1 MANNGWV
8 NNFTRRDGFSQPRKT
23 TTAQQD
29 PERLIDKLVLYI
41 LHARR
46 LSIKSKYTPSSIIAM
61 NETSVYNDMVS
72 NTTVHKQGAKS
83 VCLKATG
90 HQKCTVSVCLAVKAD
105 GTKLKTF
112 VVFRAA
118 KRESKS
124 PDEEFESRCVVKS
137 SGNAWMSEELIT
149 I

>member
-1 MANNGWV
+1 
-8 NNFTRRDGFSQPRKT
+8 
-23 TTAQQD
+23 
-29 PERLIDKLVLYI
+29 
-41 LHARR
+41 
-46 LSIKSKYTPSSIIAM
+46 M

-112 VVFRAA
+112 VVFRA
-118 KRESKS
+118 
-124 PDEEFESRCVVKS
+124 DEEFESRCVVKS